1 MIKEDSLKKKKKTE
15 ERIQCVKVRAAT
27 AVCPSLPDFPKL
39 GLRVEDEA
47 VTLMW
52 FQMHVEE
59 VRLLL

>member
-1 MIKEDSLKKKKKTE
+1 MKKKTE
-15 ERIQCVKVRAAT
+15 ERIQCVKVRAAI